1 IRPHSS
7 PLYGGASFHDGISFN
22 AETQRVVLKA
32 VGSAPTITNLTSAF
46 TFTCGNQSM
55 YRGANGLLVQAVTNT
70 PRIEYDAGGSCLG
83 LLMEASRTNLA
94 LQSQDLSTS
103 HSLAALLAF
112 GSGSTVNA
120 IAAPDGTTTAD
131 KIVEDTST
139 TLHRIRQTTD
149 VTIASGNTVAFSY
162 FVKAAER
169 TRCRLRITENTF
181 ASAYEVSFNLATA
194 TVGTAITTGVAVGVP
209 GSSFITAYANG
220 WYRIGIAAAING
232 GFLTCRT
239 NLELEDASGNNA
251 YTGDGASGLYAWGE
265 QIEVGN
271 FASSYI
277 PTTTIAVART
287 ADSCIRTLGSEFS
300 ATAGTVVIQG
310 RASRGRDG
318 SGAQTSFDLND
329 ASALNSIS
337 LNRPAAGDVARFSVI
352 TATVEQG
359 PVDATFVNSSN
370 YKAAMAFA
378 LNDLAFSFNG
388 AAVST
393 DTVATLPTATRLEL
407 GCGVVGTLQANGHIR
422 TFDYYPM
429 RQSDAFLQL
438 ASA

>member
-1 IRPHSS
+1 
-7 PLYGGASFHDGISFN
+7 LYGGASFHDGISFN

-32 VGSAPTITNLTSAF
+32 VGSAPTITTLTSAF
-46 TFTCGNQSM
+46 TYTCGNQSM
-55 YRGANGLLVQAVTNT
+55 YRASSGLLVQAVTDT

-94 LQSQDLSTS
+94 LQAQDLSTS

-131 KIVEDTST
+131 KIVEDTAT
-139 TLHRIRQTTD
+139 TLHRIRQTSD

-169 TRCRLRITENTF
+169 TRCRLRITESTF

-194 TVGTAITTGVAVGVP
+194 TVGTATTTGVAVGVP
-209 GSSFITAYANG
+209 SSSFITAYANG

-251 YTGDGASGLYAWGE
+251 YTGDGVSGLYAWGE

-277 PTTTIAVART
+277 PTTTVSVART
-287 ADSCIRTLGSEFS
+287 GCSAVRTLSTEFS
-300 ATAGTVVIQG
+300 STAGAVVVQG
-310 RASRGRDG
+310 RAQGGQSTRQTCWAFTDG
-318 SGAQTSFDLND
+318 TAANTIPLTRPVSTDFFQFRVD
-329 ASALNSIS
+329 AASVNQ
-337 LNRPAAGDVARFSVI
+337 AAIGFSVS
-352 TATVEQG
+352 
-359 PVDATFVNSSN
+359 NSSLF
-370 YKAAMAFA
+370 KAAAAWA
-378 LNDLAFSFNG
+378 LNDMQLSYNG
-388 AAVST
+388 GLGTV
-393 DTVATLPTATRLEL
+393 DTVCTVPAGITTLGL
-407 GCGVVGTLQANGHIR
+407 GVEYTGTNQFNGHIR
-422 TFDYYPM
+422 TLDYYPT
-429 RQSDAFLQL
+429 RQPDSFLAL